1 MSMGLIQCPTN
12 SACSLVRRESRGR
25 ACQDVSAALV
35 HSMSQ
40 PWPYVDLKVTDL
52 YLDSETI
59 WGTGGQNRE
68 NSIALAVPVGQ
79 QPMAMSRWPGLCRA
93 DWLASL
99 TCHFMTQPS
108 KRKEI
113 MTITTAEVPVRG
125 LEIQSEQCIGTV

>member
-1 MSMGLIQCPTN
+1 MGLVQCPTN
-12 SACSLVRRESRGR
+12 SARSLVRREGRGR
-25 ACQDVSAALV
+25 ARQDVSAALV
-35 HSMSQ
+35 HSMSH

-52 YLDSETI
+52 HLDSKTI

-68 NSIALAVPVGQ
+68 NSTALAVPVGQ

-108 KRKEI
+108 KGKEI
-113 MTITTAEVPVRG
+113 MAVTTTEVPVRG
-125 LEIQSEQCIGTV
+125 LEILSGQCLGTV